1 MMTAIRATGDLSH
14 RAAALRSAKAHAL
27 TEPEVIAFCIFFP
40 DVVRW
45 LPKLVLPESVG
56 SFKNPS
62 GPGYACP

>member
-1 MMTAIRATGDLSH
+1 M
-14 RAAALRSAKAHAL
+14 
-27 TEPEVIAFCIFFP
+27 TEPEVIAFRIFFP

-45 LPKLVLPESVG
+45 LSKLVLPESVG